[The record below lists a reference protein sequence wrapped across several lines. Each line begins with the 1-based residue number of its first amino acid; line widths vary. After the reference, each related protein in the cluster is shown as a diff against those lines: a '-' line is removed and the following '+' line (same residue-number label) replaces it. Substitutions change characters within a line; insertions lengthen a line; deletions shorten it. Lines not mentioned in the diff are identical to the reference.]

1 MADLPHASSI
11 DIPTESSVV
20 SRESSSEDSSHS
32 IKRDVGD
39 MPRGFIFTTAADK
52 RDLEIYFIH
61 APLKKLFDAEI
72 RVLEKFAAIWARGE
86 LVSHQND
93 REIAISIII
102 LTDDYY
108 QSPEEQS
115 HITIAIAD
123 KSTWAA
129 GAGYAMGCVHIY
141 YKNDAKLDYPEI
153 AWLKSSASKE
163 RFQGK
168 IVKRHLRKAMR
179 NNLESY
185 RDAQKPSE
193 TKVRCDDGGK
203 PSSEA

>member
-72 RVLEKFAAIWARGE
+72 RVLEKFAAVWARGE
-86 LVSHQND
+86 LDVNGKLPYEKMQANSHVS
-93 REIAISIII
+93 E
-102 LTDDYY
+102 
-108 QSPEEQS
+108 QSPEEPS

-123 KSTWAA
+123 RSTWAA

>member
-61 APLKKLFDAEI
+61 APLKKSFDAEI

-86 LVSHQND
+86 L
-93 REIAISIII
+93 
-102 LTDDYY
+102 
-108 QSPEEQS
+108 
-115 HITIAIAD
+115 
-123 KSTWAA
+123 
-129 GAGYAMGCVHIY
+129 
-141 YKNDAKLDYPEI
+141 
-153 AWLKSSASKE
+153 SSASKE

>member
-72 RVLEKFAAIWARGE
+72 RVLEKFAAVWARGE
-86 LVSHQND
+86 LDVNGKLPYEKMQS
-93 REIAISIII
+93 
-102 LTDDYY
+102 Y
-108 QSPEEQS
+108 QSPEEPS
-115 HITIAIAD
+115 HITVAIAD
-123 KSTWAA
+123 RSTWAA

>member
-61 APLKKLFDAEI
+61 APLRKLFDAEI
-72 RVLEKFAAIWARGE
+72 RVLEKFAAVWARGE
-86 LVSHQND
+86 L
-93 REIAISIII
+93 
-102 LTDDYY
+102 
-108 QSPEEQS
+108 
-115 HITIAIAD
+115 
-123 KSTWAA
+123 
-129 GAGYAMGCVHIY
+129 
-141 YKNDAKLDYPEI
+141 LDYPEI